1 MDEEKKVKHVR
12 MSSNIENLVTEG
24 KKCLLP
30 GMDKDSVS
38 TELFVRYHLD
48 MISSIC
54 DILYLLANGLL
65 FEVGGFL

>member
-38 TELFVRYHLD
+38 TELFVGYHLNVVHCTNWLTGYCLK
-48 MISSIC
+48 SAVFC
-54 DILYLLANGLL
+54 K
-65 FEVGGFL
+65 